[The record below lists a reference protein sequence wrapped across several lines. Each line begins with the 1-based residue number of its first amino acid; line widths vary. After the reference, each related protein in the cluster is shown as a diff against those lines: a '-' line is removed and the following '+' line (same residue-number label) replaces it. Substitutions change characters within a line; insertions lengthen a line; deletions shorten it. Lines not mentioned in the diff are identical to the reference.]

1 MTFDLLLHVIN
12 AKHILISAMTE
23 FDELLKEVAVA
34 KTTAMFQNLALVG
47 ALAERRLVDPAKVAD
62 WAEFF
67 AKGMENSG
75 NDSAAPAHLR
85 TAAGLL
91 RDYAKQLMS
100 TVKPPDNPE

>member
-1 MTFDLLLHVIN
+1 M
-12 AKHILISAMTE
+12 AG

-47 ALAERRLVDPAKVAD
+47 ALAERQLVDPARVAN

-67 AKGMENSG
+67 AKGLENSG

-91 RDYAKQLMS
+91 RDYAKQLMN
-100 TVKPPDNPE
+100 TVKPPDNPK